1 MPKILDRYILREVVP
16 PFLVGL
22 LLVTFVLLMNQ
33 ILLLAELFINRGV
46 PAAEAV
52 RILALLIP
60 SILAFALPMAVLLGI
75 LGGLARLSADS
86 EVVAF
91 QSLGIGPRRLLRPM
105 LIFGL
110 CGFFLTLPLAL
121 LVAPRAN
128 HAWVQAMTDTV
139 LARVRLKVNPLEFN
153 ESIPNMVFF
162 VRDIDRDKVW
172 HDVFVSMSKD
182 PVHPRLVLARTGSIH
197 LFPEK
202 RRAVLEL
209 SDGFAYSGSLSEPEK
224 DSLTTFERL
233 EEEVDVEGLF
243 ASVSSEKRVREKDI
257 GELVRDVKALQAGPP
272 AATGRR
278 EVRAHW
284 IEIHKKFSLPF
295 ACLVFALL
303 GLPLGVMTGR
313 AGRTGGFSLGL
324 VVILLYYVLLTVG
337 EKMAM
342 DGRVSAFLG
351 MWAPDIVLAAAAVF
365 LFLRAD
371 RGPSA
376 PIRLSGFL
384 GTREKSGPHAPKA
397 VSRRLR
403 SVTPLSPV
411 RFPGV
416 LDRYVSR
423 KFLAILALV
432 FSALAAATLLA
443 TFFER
448 LNDTL
453 RHGKPVGLLV
463 RYVWFKLPEF
473 LAYLL
478 PVAVL
483 VATLLTLGLLAKFNE
498 ATAMKACGISV
509 YGTILPVLVLSAAV
523 SGLAF
528 LVQERVVPAAH
539 ARSEDAWSRITDLPP
554 RSYSYLNRHWVLG
567 RAGDRIYHY
576 DYFEPG
582 SSTFSRMSVF
592 DIDPGRWTLTRRFFA
607 EKATFEKD
615 ALFYRE
621 AWVRDFAAPAGPS
634 FARVESGRL
643 AIDEEKGAFLKA
655 WKEPLQ
661 MTFGELRKYT
671 AEIEGR
677 GFRVGRLR
685 AELGQKTALP
695 LVSLVMALLA
705 VPFGFSMGKKG
716 ALVGVGLSVVLA
728 MAYWGTF
735 AVFRSLGSAE
745 VLTPFLGAWGA
756 NLLFGLAGVSL
767 LFRLRT

>member
-22 LLVTFVLLMNQ
+22 LLVTFALLMNQ
-33 ILLLAELFINRGV
+33 VLLLAELFIDKGV

-60 SILAFALPMAVLLGI
+60 SILAFALPMAVLMGI

-86 EVVAF
+86 EIVAF

-105 LIFGL
+105 LFFGL
-110 CGFFLTLPLAL
+110 CGFFLALPLAL

-128 HAWVQAMTDTV
+128 HVWVQAMTDTV

-172 HDVFVSMSKD
+172 HDVFASMSKD

-202 RRAVLEL
+202 RRAVLKL
-209 SDGFAYSGSLSEPEK
+209 SDGFVYSGSLSEPEK

-257 GELVRDVKALQAGPP
+257 GELVRDVKALAADPSD
-272 AATGRR
+272 ATGRR
-278 EVRAHW
+278 EVRAYW

-324 VVILLYYVLLTVG
+324 VIILLYYVLLTAG

-351 MWAPDIVLAAAAVF
+351 MWAPDIVLAAAGVY

-371 RGPSA
+371 RGSSA
-376 PIRLSGFL
+376 PIRLSGFSRS
-384 GTREKSGPHAPKA
+384 REKSGPRAPKA
-397 VSRRLR
+397 VSRRPR
-403 SVTPLSPV
+403 SVSRHFPV

-416 LDRYVSR
+416 LDRYVAR

-448 LNDTL
+448 LNETL

-463 RYVWFKLPEF
+463 SYVWFKLPEF
-473 LAYLL
+473 LAYLV

-483 VATLLTLGLLAKFNE
+483 AATLLTLGLLAKFNE
-498 ATAMKACGISV
+498 ATAMKACGISA
-509 YGTILPVLVLSAAV
+509 YRTILPVLALSAAV

-539 ARSEDAWSRITDLPP
+539 ARSEEAWSRITDLPP
-554 RSYSYLNRHWVLG
+554 RSYSYLNRHWALG

-592 DIDPGRWTLTRRFFA
+592 DIDPGRWALTRRFFA

-615 ALFYRE
+615 TLFYRE
-621 AWVRDFAAPAGPS
+621 GWVRDFTAPAGPP
-634 FARVESGRL
+634 FAKVESGRL
-643 AIDEEKGAFLKA
+643 AVDEEKGSFLKA

-661 MTFGELRKYT
+661 MTLGELRKYT
-671 AEIEGR
+671 AEVEGM

-685 AELGQKTALP
+685 AEFGQKTALP

-705 VPFGFSMGKKG
+705 APFGFSMGKKG

>member
-33 ILLLAELFINRGV
+33 ILLLAELFIDKGV

-60 SILAFALPMAVLLGI
+60 SILAFALPMAVLMGI

-91 QSLGIGPRRLLRPM
+91 QSLGIGPRRLLQPI
-105 LIFGL
+105 LFFGL

-139 LARVRLKVNPLEFN
+139 LSRVQLKVTPMEFN
-153 ESIPNMVFF
+153 ETIPNMVFF
-162 VRDIDRDKVW
+162 VRDIGRDKVW
-172 HDVFVSMSKD
+172 HDVFASMTKD
-182 PVHPRLVLARTGSIH
+182 PAHPRLVMAGTGSIH

-209 SDGFAYSGSLSEPEK
+209 SDGFVYSGSPSEPEK

-233 EEEVDVEGLF
+233 EEEVDVAGLF

-257 GELVRDVKALQAGPP
+257 GELVRDVKTLP
-272 AATGRR
+272 ADHSDAPGRR

-295 ACLVFALL
+295 ACVVFAFL

-324 VVILLYYVLLTVG
+324 VIILLYYVLLTVG

-342 DGRVSAFLG
+342 DGRVSALLG
-351 MWAPDIVLAAAAVF
+351 MWIPDIVLAAAGMLLFLRGDRGSAVPIRLAGFSRSREKNGPQARKAVF
-365 LFLRAD
+365 LGSL
-371 RGPSA
+371 SA
-376 PIRLSGFL
+376 SRLFS
-384 GTREKSGPHAPKA
+384 
-397 VSRRLR
+397 VRL
-403 SVTPLSPV
+403 
-411 RFPGV
+411 PGV
-416 LDRYVSR
+416 LDRYVAR
-423 KFLAILALV
+423 KFLAILALI

-448 LNDTL
+448 LSDTL

-463 RYVWFKLPEF
+463 RYVWYRFPEI
-473 LAYLL
+473 LGYLL

-483 VATLLTLGLLAKFNE
+483 AATLLTFGLLAKFNE

-509 YGTILPVLVLSAAV
+509 YRTILPVLVLSVAV

-528 LVQERVVPAAH
+528 LVQERIVPAAH
-539 ARSEDAWSRITDLPP
+539 ARAEDAWNRITDLPP
-554 RSYSYLNRHWVLG
+554 RSYSYLNRHWALG

-582 SSTFSRMSVF
+582 SLTFSRMSVF
-592 DIDPGRWTLTRRFFA
+592 EIDRGRWALSRRFFA
-607 EKATFEKD
+607 EKATFDKD
-615 ALFYRE
+615 ALIYGE
-621 AWVRDFAAPAGPS
+621 GWIRDFEGESGPS
-634 FARVESGRL
+634 FARAESGRF
-643 AIDEEKGAFLKA
+643 AVDEEKGAFLKV

-661 MTFGELRKYT
+661 MTLRELRNYT
-671 AEIEGR
+671 AEVRGM
-677 GFRVGRLR
+677 GFRAGRLR

-695 LVSLVMALLA
+695 LVSLVMAMLA

-756 NLLFGLAGVSL
+756 NLLFGLAGVFL